1 MQVVDGVAVDGV
13 DEVVVHVG
21 AAVGAYVVVGAAVVA
36 VDGGACAVVTVVD
49 GGEVVVVGSSA
60 PCSCLCAFLAFDHLS
75 FHALFLAHGP
85 FYSLH
90 QVPSCSC
97 NTEAR
102 AEAEYVAYPWVLVD
116 LHV

>member
-21 AAVGAYVVVGAAVVA
+21 AAVGAYVGVDVA

-49 GGEVVVVGSSA
+49 DGGEVLVVGSSA

-75 FHALFLAHGP
+75 FHVLFLAHAP

-90 QVPSCSC
+90 QVQSCSC
-97 NTEAR
+97 NTEAQE
-102 AEAEYVAYPWVLVD
+102 EAEYVAYPWVLVD